1 MFEGVAYETELA
13 SCRLSVVTKMGGVGV
28 EKMEGLG
35 KSERELG
42 VVGLAQDL
50 VNGTAITTQGAAE
63 MASGVE
69 DGASA
74 SLHGGIV
81 FGEGVVEERVLGEEC
96 ESECGESGV
105 EEVDDDEL
113 WGGEQS
119 MELMGGH
126 RFRAAGE
133 GLALGV
139 WAKTS
144 RKSFSSRRAS
154 SRSVATARSSSAR
167 FMSTR

>member
-1 MFEGVAYETELA
+1 MKIEGV
-13 SCRLSVVTKMGGVGV
+13 GI
-28 EKMEGLG
+28 EKMEGPAE
-35 KSERELG
+35 SERELG

-50 VNGTAITTQGAAE
+50 VDGTSIMTEGSAE
-63 MASGVE
+63 MASGAE
-69 DGASA
+69 DGACT

-81 FGEGVVEERVLGEEC
+81 FREGVVEERVLGEES
-96 ESECGESGV
+96 ESEGAESGV

-113 WGGEQS
+113 RGGEQA

-154 SRSVATARSSSAR
+154 SRSVATASSSSAR